1 MTYTTAI
8 ILNAVFAL
16 AVLAGLARIVWFGIG
31 PGRREPSVASI
42 RYDERET
49 ERLAA

>member
-8 ILNAVFAL
+8 ILNAVLAAL
-16 AVLAGLARIVWFGIG
+16 VVAGLARIVWFGFR
-31 PGRREPSVASI
+31 PGR
-42 RYDERET
+42 DETLLSSTAGDEHTT

>member
-8 ILNAVFAL
+8 ILNAVLAL
-16 AVLAGLARIVWFGIG
+16 LVIAGLARIVWFGFG
-31 PGRREPSVASI
+31 VHRDATLRSRTASE
-42 RYDERET
+42 ERAT